1 MTIAKPPIRCEP
13 FLVATQNPIE
23 QEGTYPLPEAQV
35 DRFMLKVVV
44 QYPSKA
50 EERQI
55 LDLMATSAPL
65 PSVNPVLDPAHIL
78 EAAPRRRHHLRRR
91 QGQDYIVEIVWAT
104 REPEAYKL
112 DLRPFIRYGASPRD
126 HCPTLAARRVRVPRR
141 SRLRHAAGRE
151 EHRHGRAPPPCRRQL
166 RGGGREHAQRGH
178 RGPHLRHDPR
188 SVSLSAEQTREI
200 LEKVRHIEIRT
211 ARLARETFAGQYHS
225 VFKGR
230 GMDFEEVREDVP
242 GDEVRAIDWN
252 VTARTGKLFV
262 KKFREERELTIVL
275 LVDLS
280 ASGHFGSVLQS
291 KRELAAEVASVLAFA
306 AIRNN
311 DKVGLILFTDE
322 VEQYVPPRKGRS
334 HVLRVVREIL
344 FFAAGDAAPTSCA
357 RSSMRTTCSSDA
369 PWSSC
374 CPISWC
380 PASRSARPRGAGS
393 AAATNTLRRTLE
405 ITGRRH
411 DLVGVVVKDPRE
423 TELPDVGRVVLE
435 DAESGEQFEV
445 DTHDASVR
453 QRFAEGA
460 QARRSNVLQTLRGAG
475 IDTLELSTA
484 LPYLSALRR
493 FFQRRA
499 ARLG

>member
-1 MTIAKPPIRCEP
+1 
-13 FLVATQNPIE
+13 
-23 QEGTYPLPEAQV
+23 
-35 DRFMLKVVV
+35 
-44 QYPSKA
+44 
-50 EERQI
+50 
-55 LDLMATSAPL
+55 
-65 PSVNPVLDPAHIL
+65 
-78 EAAPRRRHHLRRR
+78 
-91 QGQDYIVEIVWAT
+91 
-104 REPEAYKL
+104 
-112 DLRPFIRYGASPRD
+112 
-126 HCPTLAARRVRVPRR
+126 
-141 SRLRHAAGRE
+141 
-151 EHRHGRAPPPCRRQL
+151 
-166 RGGGREHAQRGH
+166 
-178 RGPHLRHDPR
+178 
-188 SVSLSAEQTREI
+188 VSLGVEQTREI

-230 GMDFEEVREDVP
+230 GMDFEEVREYVP

-252 VTARTGKLFV
+252 VTARTGKPFV

-280 ASGHFGSVLQS
+280 ASGHFGSVAQS

-344 FFAAGDAAPTSCA
+344 FFAARRRGTDVVRALEYANHVLKRRAVLFLLSDFLVPGQTVATAAG
-357 RSSMRTTCSSDA
+357 RG
-369 PWSSC
+369 
-374 CPISWC
+374 
-380 PASRSARPRGAGS
+380 ARPADDGA
-393 AAATNTLRRTLE
+393 AVLRRTLE

-411 DLVGVVVKDPRE
+411 DLVGVVVDDPRE
-423 TELPDVGRVVLE
+423 SELPDVGRVVLE
-435 DAESGEQFEV
+435 DAESGEQVEV
-445 DTHDASVR
+445 DTHDARVR
-453 QRFAEGA
+453 ERFARA
-460 QARRSNVLQTLRGAG
+460 ARLRRTGVLQTLRGAG

-484 LPYLSALRR
+484 LPYLSALLR